1 MDMDLVVI
9 FGFIATIVFII
20 TAGIVLFPIGRKLGF
35 FLEQAARDRVEGRLP
50 PTQATRQLP
59 PGGYEE
65 LIHAL
70 GSLETRVEQIAERQT
85 FAEQLMGSSGQ
96 SALAHPSRDEE

>member
-1 MDMDLVVI
+1 MNMDLVVI

-35 FLEQAARDRVEGRLP
+35 FLEQAARDRVEGRIP
-50 PTQATRQLP
+50 RAKATPQLP

-70 GSLETRVEQIAERQT
+70 GSLETRVEQLTERQT
-85 FAEQLMGSSGQ
+85 FAEELMGS
-96 SALAHPSRDEE
+96 RDQPTLTDSPTEGE

>member
-1 MDMDLVVI
+1 MDMDLVII
-9 FGFIATIVFII
+9 FGFVATIVFII

-35 FLEQAARDRVEGRLP
+35 FLEQAARERAERRFP
-50 PTQATRQLP
+50 SAEATPQLP

-70 GSLETRVEQIAERQT
+70 GSLETRVGQIAERQA
-85 FAEQLMGSSGQ
+85 FAEQLMGARSQ
-96 SALAHPSRDEE
+96 STLTGSSRDGE

>member
-9 FGFIATIVFII
+9 FGFVATIVFII

-35 FLEQAARDRVEGRLP
+35 FLEQAARERAEKRFP
-50 PTQATRQLP
+50 PTEATPQLP

-70 GSLETRVEQIAERQT
+70 GSLEMRLEQIAERQGFT
-85 FAEQLMGSSGQ
+85 EQLMGSRSQ
-96 SALAHPSRDEE
+96 PTLTDSSRDGE

>member
-1 MDMDLVVI
+1 MNMDLVII
-9 FGFIATIVFII
+9 FGFVATIVFII

-35 FLEQAARDRVEGRLP
+35 FLEQAARERAERRLG
-50 PTQATRQLP
+50 PTEATPQLP

-70 GSLETRVEQIAERQT
+70 GSLETRVEQLAERQA
-85 FAEQLMGSSGQ
+85 FGEQLMESRSPPTLTGS
-96 SALAHPSRDEE
+96 PRDGE

>member
-9 FGFIATIVFII
+9 FGFVATIVFII

-35 FLEQAARDRVEGRLP
+35 FLEQAARDRVERRFP
-50 PTQATRQLP
+50 SAEDAPQLT

-70 GSLETRVEQIAERQT
+70 GSLETRVEQIAERQA
-85 FAEQLMGSSGQ
+85 FAEQLMGSRTQ
-96 SALAHPSRDEE
+96 SSIPDPSRDEE